1 MAEKTTLERV
11 KDALGITGDYQDAT
25 IQEYIGEVTDFLTDA
40 GVRPE
45 DITPGILA
53 RGVSDLWTYGG
64 GSGTL
69 SAYFLQRATQL
80 AYKGGGN
87 SHG

>member
-1 MAEKTTLERV
+1 MPEKTTLERV
-11 KDALGITGDYQDAT
+11 KDALGITGNYQDAT

-40 GVRPE
+40 GVKPE
-45 DITPGILA
+45 NITPGILA

-64 GSGTL
+64 GGGTL
-69 SAYFLQRATQL
+69 SPYFLQRAAQL

-87 SHG
+87 SNG